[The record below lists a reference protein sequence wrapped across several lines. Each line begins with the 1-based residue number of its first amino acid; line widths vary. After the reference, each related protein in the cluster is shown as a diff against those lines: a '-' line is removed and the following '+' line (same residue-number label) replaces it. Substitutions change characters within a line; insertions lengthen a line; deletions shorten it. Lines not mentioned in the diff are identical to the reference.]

1 MADHAL
7 WSASATERN
16 WACSGALALTKDL
29 PEQSGEAA
37 DWGTVCHE
45 ISQLCLRDN
54 RQADEFIGQTMKGK
68 VHEFEV
74 DEEMAETAQIYIDY
88 CRGLI
93 AKYKAETGKNPII
106 FVEEYLTLDALKP
119 PFDAG
124 GTGDFVAIFPAWKM
138 IEVVDL
144 KTGRGVI
151 VEVKGNP
158 QARSYALGAMLKHKG
173 HDITQVRSTIVQSR
187 AAHKDGRT
195 RSETYHIA
203 DLVEWTGD
211 LMEAMRASFMAAD
224 TLPENSIYVTQ
235 SVDEE
240 TGKTFDVINSRVPD
254 TWAKAY
260 LKAGPHC
267 DKTFCKARGFCPAL
281 KREVEDK
288 VGLWFD
294 DGNQAHLANN
304 PTPDDPAGLARDL
317 DAIDMIEAW
326 CKSRREHAHRLA
338 EGGTTIADPVSGS
351 TYILVPKQGREK
363 WSEGV
368 EDKVLSAV
376 QSAGLPVAK
385 YLNPGKLKTP
395 KQIRKELGANAKL
408 VADLS
413 IIPDAGTNLVRA
425 DKTTRDAVPGT
436 ATRYFEPSTEQKD

>member
-1 MADHAL
+1 MADHAT

-68 VHEFEV
+68 KFEFEV
-74 DEEMAETAQIYIDY
+74 DEEMAETAQIYVDY
-88 CRGLI
+88 CKGLV

-187 AAHKDGRT
+187 AAHKDGRI

-203 DLVEWTGD
+203 DLVEWTTD
-211 LMEAMRASFMAAD
+211 LMLRMGSSAAALQSKQVMSEA
-224 TLPENSIYVTQ
+224 EWNST
-235 SVDEE
+235 
-240 TGKTFDVINSRVPD
+240 
-254 TWAKAY
+254 Y
-260 LKAGPHC
+260 LNAGPHC

-368 EDKVLSAV
+368 EDKVLAAV
-376 QSAGLPVAK
+376 QSAGVPVAK

-395 KQIRKELGANAKL
+395 KQIRKELGAKAAL

-436 ATRYFEPSTEQKD
+436 ATRYFDPSTEQKD

>member
-16 WACSGALALTKDL
+16 WNCAGALALTKDL

-106 FVEEYLTLDALKP
+106 FVEEYLSLDALKP

-173 HDITQVRSTIVQSR
+173 HDITHVKSTIVQSR
-187 AAHKDGRT
+187 AAHKDGRI

-203 DLVEWTGD
+203 DLVEWTTD
-211 LMEAMRASFMAAD
+211 LMEAMTESKHALDDYDMGGMNQAD
-224 TLPENSIYVTQ
+224 WS
-235 SVDEE
+235 
-240 TGKTFDVINSRVPD
+240 
-254 TWAKAY
+254 KAY

-294 DGNQAHLANN
+294 DGNKAHLANN

-363 WSEGV
+363 FKEGV
-368 EDKVLSAV
+368 DDQVIAAAKA
-376 QSAGLPVAK
+376 AGLPEAK
-385 YLNPGKLKTP
+385 YLNPGKLRTP
-395 KQIRKELGANAKL
+395 KQIRKELGAKAAL

-436 ATRYFEPSTEQKD
+436 ATRYFDPSTEQKD

>member
-16 WACSGALALTKDL
+16 WACPGALALTKDL
-29 PEQSGEAA
+29 PEQPGEAA

-187 AAHKDGRT
+187 AAHKDGRI

-203 DLVEWTGD
+203 DLVEWTTD
-211 LMEAMRASFMAAD
+211 LMEKMDDSHTALLMHDRIGTEDWSDEGTYTAARWESD
-224 TLPENSIYVTQ
+224 
-235 SVDEE
+235 
-240 TGKTFDVINSRVPD
+240 F
-254 TWAKAY
+254 

-395 KQIRKELGANAKL
+395 KQIRKELGPKAAL

-413 IIPDAGTNLVRA
+413 IIPDAGTNLVRQ
-425 DKTTRDAVPGT
+425 DLTTREAAPSKVD
-436 ATRYFEPSTEQKD
+436 RYFEPSTEQKD

>member
-16 WACSGALALTKDL
+16 WQCAGALALTKDL

-45 ISQLCLRDN
+45 ISQLCLRDK

-74 DEEMAETAQIYIDY
+74 DEEMAETAQIYVDY

-106 FVEEYLTLDALKP
+106 FVEEYLTLEALKP

-187 AAHKDGRT
+187 AAHKDGRI

-203 DLVEWTGD
+203 DLVEWTAD
-211 LMEAMRASFMAAD
+211 LMEAMTRSHHA
-224 TLPENSIYVTQ
+224 L
-235 SVDEE
+235 VDAHGNDAEDKIE
-240 TGKTFDVINSRVPD
+240 
-254 TWAKAY
+254 WAKIY

-368 EDKVLSAV
+368 EEKVLAAV
-376 QSAGLPVAK
+376 QEVGLPQAK

>member
-16 WACSGALALTKDL
+16 WECPGALALTKDL

-106 FVEEYLTLDALKP
+106 FVEEYLSLDALKP

-173 HDITQVRSTIVQSR
+173 HDITHVRSTIVQSR
-187 AAHKDGRT
+187 AAHKDGRI

-203 DLVEWTGD
+203 DLVEWTTD
-211 LMEAMRASFMAAD
+211 LMGAMDESALALADREKIGTAGTEAD
-224 TLPENSIYVTQ
+224 
-235 SVDEE
+235 
-240 TGKTFDVINSRVPD
+240 
-254 TWAKAY
+254 WAKLY
-260 LKAGPHC
+260 LKPGPHC

-294 DGNQAHLANN
+294 DGNKAHLANN

-368 EDKVLSAV
+368 EDQVLSAV

-395 KQIRKELGANAKL
+395 KQIRKELGAKAAL

-436 ATRYFEPSTEQKD
+436 ATRYFETPES